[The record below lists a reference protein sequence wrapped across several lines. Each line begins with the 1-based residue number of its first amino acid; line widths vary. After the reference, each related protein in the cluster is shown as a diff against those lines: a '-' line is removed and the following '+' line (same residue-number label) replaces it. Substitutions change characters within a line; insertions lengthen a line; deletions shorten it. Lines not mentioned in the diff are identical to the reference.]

1 MNAGVL
7 ATLVL
12 LGCGTSKPA
21 ATSSAS
27 APAAAVGSPDARAAC
42 AAAISEAAVT
52 GRGGEQFSAED
63 QKFSAEIEVV
73 MTDSCAATKWPEVIL
88 VCLSNG
94 TTREELNGCTE
105 MLTPSQRQDMMER
118 VLVVTKAHEASGK
131 PAAKPVP

>member
-1 MNAGVL
+1 MRYLVVML
-7 ATLVL
+7 ALG
-12 LGCGTSKPA
+12 GCGGSTPAPSSSATPPA
-21 ATSSAS
+21 AT
-27 APAAAVGSPDARAAC
+27 VTPDARAAC
-42 AAAISEAAVT
+42 AAAIGEAATT

-105 MLTPSQRQDMMER
+105 MLTPAQRQDMMER
-118 VLVVTKAHEASGK
+118 VLVVTKAHEAGGT